1 MISKITLPR
10 LFRPLVGRL
19 LLGLSIALAC
29 TGTVDRPEDEA
40 RRPIVVDGWLRAEH
54 HGLILYTDAPEA
66 TARRAFRQLKRF
78 IDVVSW
84 RVNGRPFEVHG
95 RLKVFVFGSRKE
107 YGRFAPEW
115 LAGHAS
121 RGDDQNTVALSIEQI
136 FEGTALLYHE
146 LTHLVLH
153 NDPNRRFPSWY
164 HEGLA
169 VFFSTSVLRG
179 DVLTVG
185 ALSADRV
192 RVMRVKHPLTLRELL
207 SSPLWGQRDVSLFYA
222 DAWAFVHF
230 GLLSQSLG
238 GPDRRH
244 AFARFVSR
252 VSRGEAWEPAFL
264 AAFEATPE
272 EITEEFVQHRNEL
285 AQMQVL
291 TLANYSVDL
300 DELALVFES
309 VEPLEIARE
318 LAQLGMAEFETGLDN
333 AAQLFDLILESSP
346 HDPATIYGRIQVA
359 ARRDE
364 LDLGDTLWARLGE
377 DQHDGM
383 EAWQAEADLC
393 RARARSLDP
402 DEQVTLATEA
412 LDCAVS
418 GYGRVLAEA
427 PDRLSALVGLGKA
440 LLVAKRE
447 DPALGIS
454 ALERAAVLSPY
465 SPELRLDLAE
475 LLIRSG
481 ATSAAVSH
489 LDYVAEAY
497 PGSRFAKRAKRLR
510 RQTR

>member
-115 LAGHAS
+115 FAGHAS

-179 DVLTVG
+179 DVPTGQVLEVVRPG
-185 ALSADRV
+185 YRRGERLLRLAEV
-192 RVMRVKHPLTLRELL
+192 RV
-207 SSPLWGQRDVSLFYA
+207 
-222 DAWAFVHF
+222 
-230 GLLSQSLG
+230 
-238 GPDRRH
+238 
-244 AFARFVSR
+244 
-252 VSRGEAWEPAFL
+252 
-264 AAFEATPE
+264 
-272 EITEEFVQHRNEL
+272 
-285 AQMQVL
+285 
-291 TLANYSVDL
+291 
-300 DELALVFES
+300 
-309 VEPLEIARE
+309 
-318 LAQLGMAEFETGLDN
+318 
-333 AAQLFDLILESSP
+333 
-346 HDPATIYGRIQVA
+346 
-359 ARRDE
+359 
-364 LDLGDTLWARLGE
+364 
-377 DQHDGM
+377 
-383 EAWQAEADLC
+383 
-393 RARARSLDP
+393 
-402 DEQVTLATEA
+402 
-412 LDCAVS
+412 
-418 GYGRVLAEA
+418 
-427 PDRLSALVGLGKA
+427 
-440 LLVAKRE
+440 
-447 DPALGIS
+447 
-454 ALERAAVLSPY
+454 
-465 SPELRLDLAE
+465 
-475 LLIRSG
+475 
-481 ATSAAVSH
+481 ATSPTV
-489 LDYVAEAY
+489 EE
-497 PGSRFAKRAKRLR
+497 RK
-510 RQTR
+510 